1 MSLQD
6 IVAVS
11 ITRVSSAVTQQG
23 FSTPCILAYQ
33 TRRTS
38 DRVHS
43 YASLAEMTA
52 AGYTPDDAAYK
63 IASALWSQPNP
74 PAAIKIGRR
83 ANAFTKSVRLTPEAS
98 NSTAYTVECEGLEAT
113 YTSDSSATVAE
124 ICTNLTTAIN
134 ALADVDAIMTSTT
147 SSTAVAD
154 EDRTYSGAELN
165 GASGYR
171 ALSPSRRI
179 TLVLSSHADWDAGTA
194 VVTGKDANGTTISE
208 NLTVPNG
215 GNTTLTTTKLFARV
229 TSILMPV
236 GSGTGGTFTVGVAAP
251 WVATDGATHI
261 DLAAPAGLIPSL
273 EVTAGEFALED
284 RTSDPGLAADLTAIR
299 AEDDDWY
306 CALLD
311 SNSSAEILALAAIIE
326 PLTPKKILV
335 TQSADTAVLNADS
348 ITDVA
353 YLTADRD
360 YFRTHVLFHPKIA
373 TSDSWIAPAMV
384 GNALAYNPGSVTWV
398 NRELVGV
405 GDWAPAS
412 ADRTALLAK
421 NSGSIETIAGRKVT
435 FGGKVGGGEWI
446 DIIHGLDWL
455 HARIGER
462 IFGLLV
468 SATDAKVGFTDKGIA
483 RVHAELRAQL
493 TEASAAPSNLLATW
507 STSVPTAASLSS
519 SQRATRVLPNV
530 TFSATVQG
538 AIHAVNVAGTV
549 AA

>member
-43 YASLAEMTA
+43 YASLSEMTA
-52 AGYTPDDAAYK
+52 AGYTPDDTAYK
-63 IASALWSQPNP
+63 LASALWSQPNP

-83 ANAFTKSVRLTPEAS
+83 ANAFTKTIRLTPTAV
-98 NSTAYTVECEGLEAT
+98 NSTVYAVKCEGLEAS
-113 YTSDSSATVAE
+113 YTSNGSASVAE
-124 ICTNLTTAIN
+124 ICTGLAAAIN
-134 ALADVDAIMTSTT
+134 ALADVDAILSGGT
-147 SSTAVAD
+147 SSTSAQ
-154 EDRTYSGAELN
+154 TLSGASLN
-165 GASGYR
+165 GVLGYR

-179 TLVLSSHADWDAGTA
+179 TLVLSNHADWDASTA
-194 VVTGKDANGTTISE
+194 TITGKDANGTTITE
-208 NLTVPNG
+208 NLSIPNG
-215 GNTTLTTTKLFARV
+215 GNTTLTTTALFARV
-229 TSILMPV
+229 TSVTIPIQ
-236 GSGTGGTFTVGVAAP
+236 SGTGGTFTVGVAAP
-251 WVATDGATHI
+251 YTATDVVTHI
-261 DLAAPAGLIPSL
+261 TLTAPAGLIPSL
-273 EVTAGEFALED
+273 KITGAGVLALED
-284 RTSDPGLAADLTAIR
+284 RTADPGLAADLTAIR

-335 TQSADTAVLNADS
+335 TQSADTEVLNADS
-348 ITDVA
+348 ITDVM
-353 YLTADRD
+353 YLVADRD
-360 YFRTHVLFHPKIA
+360 YFRTHVEYHPGIA
-373 TSDSWIAPAMV
+373 TVDSWIAAAHV
-384 GNALAYNPGSVTWV
+384 GNALAYSPGSVTWV
-398 NRELVGV
+398 NRELVGI
-405 GDWAPAS
+405 GDWAPTS
-412 ADRTALLAK
+412 AERAAIIAK
-421 NSGSIETIAGRKVT
+421 NGGSIETVAGRKVT

-462 IFGLLV
+462 IFGLL
-468 SATDAKVGFTDKGIA
+468 AAAADAKIGFTDKGIA

-493 TEASAAPSNLLATW
+493 TEASAPPSNLLATW

>member
-43 YASLAEMTA
+43 YASLSEMTA
-52 AGYTPDDAAYK
+52 AGYTPDDTAYK
-63 IASALWSQPNP
+63 LASALWSQPNP

-83 ANAFTKSVRLTPEAS
+83 ANAFTKTIRLTPTAV
-98 NSTAYTVECEGLEAT
+98 NSTVYAVKCEGLEAS
-113 YTSDSSATVAE
+113 YTSGGSASVAE
-124 ICTNLTTAIN
+124 ICTGLAAAIN
-134 ALADVDAIMTSTT
+134 ALADVDAILSGGT
-147 SSTAVAD
+147 SSTSAQ
-154 EDRTYSGAELN
+154 TLSGASLN
-165 GASGYR
+165 GVLGYR

-179 TLVLSSHADWDAGTA
+179 TLVLSSHADWDASTA
-194 VVTGKDANGTTISE
+194 VVTGKDANGTTITE
-208 NLTVPNG
+208 NLSIPNG
-215 GNTTLTTTKLFARV
+215 GNTTLTTTALFARV
-229 TSILMPV
+229 TSVTIPIQ
-236 GSGTGGTFTVGVAAP
+236 SGTGGTFTVGVAAP
-251 WVATDGATHI
+251 YVATDDTTHI
-261 DLAAPAGLIPSL
+261 TLVAPAGLIPSL
-273 EVTAGEFALED
+273 EITGAGALALED
-284 RTSDPGLAADLTAIR
+284 RTTDPGLAADLTAIR

-335 TQSADTAVLNADS
+335 TQSADSLCVDADS

-353 YLTADRD
+353 YLVADRD

-373 TSDSWIAPAMV
+373 TSDSWIAAALV
-384 GNALAYNPGSVTWV
+384 GNALAYSPGSVTWV

-405 GDWAPAS
+405 GSWNPDS
-412 ADRTALLAK
+412 ADRAGLIAK
-421 NSGSIETIAGRKVT
+421 NSGSIETVAGRKVT

-462 IFGLLV
+462 IFGLLA
-468 SATDAKVGFTDKGIA
+468 SAADAKIGFTDKGIA

-493 TEASAAPSNLLATW
+493 TEASAPPSSLLATW

>member
-33 TRRTS
+33 TRRTT

-52 AGYTPDDAAYK
+52 AGYTPDDTAYK
-63 IASALWSQPNP
+63 IAAALWSQPNP

-83 ANAFTKSVRLTPEAS
+83 SNAFTKSIRLTPSEA
-98 NSTAYTVECEGLEAT
+98 NSTVYSVECEGLEAS
-113 YTSDSSATVAE
+113 YTSDSSASVAE
-124 ICTNLTTAIN
+124 ICTGLSAAIN
-134 ALADVDAIMTSTT
+134 AHADVDAILSGGA
-147 SSTAVAD
+147 SSTSLQ
-154 EDRTYSGAELN
+154 TLSGASLN
-165 GASGYR
+165 GVLGYR

-179 TLVLSSHADWDAGTA
+179 TLVLSSHADWDASTA
-194 VVTGKDANGTTISE
+194 TITGKDANGTTITETLSI
-208 NLTVPNG
+208 PNG

-229 TSILMPV
+229 TSVAIPIQ
-236 GSGTGGTFTVGVAAP
+236 SGTGGTFTVGVAAP
-251 WVATDGATHI
+251 WVATDDTTHI
-261 DLAAPAGLIPSL
+261 TLAAPTGLIPSL
-273 EVTAGEFALED
+273 EVIAGDLTLED
-284 RTSDPGLAADLTAIR
+284 RTGDPGIASDLTAIR

-311 SNSSAEILALAAIIE
+311 SNSSAEILAAAAALE
-326 PLTPKKILV
+326 SATPKKILV
-335 TQSADTAVLNADS
+335 AQSADTEVLNADS
-348 ITDVA
+348 ITDVM
-353 YLTADRD
+353 YLVGDRD
-360 YFRTHVLFHPKIA
+360 YFRTHVSFHPGIA
-373 TSDSWIAPAMV
+373 TADSWIAAALV
-384 GNALAYNPGSVTWV
+384 GNALAYSPGSVTWV

-405 GDWAPAS
+405 GDWAPDSAS
-412 ADRTALLAK
+412 RAAIVAK
-421 NSGSIETIAGRKVT
+421 NGGSIETVAGRKIT
-435 FGGKVGGGEWI
+435 FGGKVGGGEWL

-468 SATDAKVGFTDKGIA
+468 SAQGDKIGFTDKGIA

-493 TEASAAPSNLLATW
+493 TEASAPPSNLLATW

>member
-1 MSLQD
+1 MSLND
-6 IVAVS
+6 IVAVA

-43 YASLAEMTA
+43 YASLSEMTA
-52 AGYTPDDAAYK
+52 AGYTPDDTAHK

-83 ANAFTKSVRLTPEAS
+83 ANAFTKSIRLTPEAS
-98 NSTAYTVECEGLEAT
+98 NETAYTVECEGLEAT
-113 YTSDSSATVAE
+113 YTSDGSASVAK
-124 ICTNLTTAIN
+124 ICTNLTAAIN
-134 ALADVDAIMTSTT
+134 ALADVDAILATGGA
-147 SSTAVAD
+147 SSTSLQ
-154 EDRTYSGAELN
+154 TLSGAILN
-165 GASGYR
+165 GALGYR

-179 TLVLSSHADWDAGTA
+179 TLTLSSHADWDATTA
-194 VVTGKDANGTTISE
+194 TVTGKDANGTTITDT
-208 NLTVPNG
+208 LAIPNG
-215 GNTTLTTTKLFARV
+215 GNATVTTTKLFARV
-229 TSILMPV
+229 TSIAIPIQ
-236 GSGTGGTFTVGVAAP
+236 SGTGGTFTVGVAAP
-251 WVATDGATHI
+251 WTATDDTTHI
-261 DLAAPAGLIPSL
+261 TLAAPAGLIPSL
-273 EVTAGEFALED
+273 EVTAGDLALED
-284 RTSDPGLAADLTAIR
+284 RTGDPGIASDLTAIR

-311 SNSSAEILALAAIIE
+311 SNSSAEILALAAAIE

-335 TQSADTAVLNADS
+335 AQNADSEVLNADS

-360 YFRTHVLFHPKIA
+360 YFRTHVSFHPAIA
-373 TSDSWIAPAMV
+373 TVDSWIAAALV
-384 GNALAYNPGSVTWV
+384 GNALAYSPGSVTWV

-405 GDWAPAS
+405 GSWPVDS
-412 ADRTALLAK
+412 ADRAGLIAK
-421 NSGSIETIAGRKVT
+421 NSGSVEAVAGRKVT

-455 HARIGER
+455 RARIAER
-462 IFGLLV
+462 VFGLIV
-468 SATDAKVGFTDKGIA
+468 SAADAKIGFTDKGIA

-493 TEASAAPSNLLATW
+493 TEAEGAPYNLLNSGWT
-507 STSVPTAASLSS
+507 TSVPKASALSS
-519 SQRATRVLPNV
+519 GQRASRVLPNV
-530 TFSATVQG
+530 TFNATVQG
-538 AIHAVNVAGTV
+538 AIHAVSIAGTV

>member
-1 MSLQD
+1 MSLSD
-6 IVAVS
+6 IANVT

-43 YASLAEMTA
+43 YASLTEMEA
-52 AGYTPDDAAYK
+52 HGYTADDTAYK

-74 PAAIKIGRR
+74 PSAIKIGRR
-83 ANAFTKSVRLTPEAS
+83 ANAFTKSIRLTPTEA
-98 NSTAYTVECEGLEAT
+98 NSTAYTVECEGLEAS
-113 YTSDSSATVAE
+113 YTSDASATVAE
-124 ICTNLTTAIN
+124 ICTNLSAAIN
-134 ALADVDAIMTSTT
+134 ALADVDAIISGGA
-147 SSTAVAD
+147 SSASLQTL
-154 EDRTYSGAELN
+154 SGASLN
-165 GASGYR
+165 GVSGYR

-179 TLVLSSHADWDAGTA
+179 TLVLSNHADWDATTA
-194 VVTGKDANGTTISE
+194 TITGKDAGGNTISDT
-208 NLTVPNG
+208 LSIPNG
-215 GNTTLTTTKLFARV
+215 GNTTLTTAKLFARV
-229 TSILMPV
+229 TSVAIPAQ
-236 GSGTGGTFTVGVAAP
+236 SGTGGTFTVGVAAP
-251 WVATDGATHI
+251 WTATDDTTHI
-261 DLAAPAGLIPSL
+261 TLAAPEGLIPSL
-273 EVTAGEFALED
+273 AITGAGVLALED
-284 RTSDPGLAADLTAIR
+284 RTTDPGLSADLSAIR

-326 PLTPKKILV
+326 PLTPKKVLV
-335 TQSADTAVLNADS
+335 TQTADTLALDSAS
-348 ITDVA
+348 ITDVM
-353 YLTADRD
+353 YLVADRD
-360 YFRTHVLFHPKIA
+360 YFRTHVEYHPKIA
-373 TSDSWIAPAMV
+373 TSDSWIAAAHV
-384 GNALAYNPGSVTWV
+384 GSALAYDPGSVTWV

-405 GDWAPAS
+405 GDWAPSS
-412 ADRTALLAK
+412 AERAAIVAK
-421 NSGSIETIAGRKVT
+421 NGGSIETVAGRKVT

-468 SATDAKVGFTDKGIA
+468 AAADAKIGFTDKGIA

-493 TEASAAPSNLLATW
+493 TEASEAPYNLLETW
-507 STSVPTAASLSS
+507 TTSVPRAASLSS
-519 SQRATRVLPNV
+519 SQRATRTLPNV
-530 TFSATVQG
+530 TFNATVQG

>member
-43 YASLAEMTA
+43 YANLGEMTA
-52 AGYTPDDAAYK
+52 AGYTPDDTAYK
-63 IASALWSQPNP
+63 LASALWSQPNP

-83 ANAFTKSVRLTPEAS
+83 ANASTKTIRLTPSAANE
-98 NSTAYTVECEGLEAT
+98 TAYTVECEGLEAS
-113 YTSDSSATVAE
+113 YTSDGSASVAE
-124 ICTNLTTAIN
+124 ICTNLTAAIN
-134 ALADVDAIMTSTT
+134 ALADVDAILSGGT
-147 SSTAVAD
+147 SSTSAQ
-154 EDRTYSGAELN
+154 TLSGASLN
-165 GASGYR
+165 GVLGYR

-179 TLVLSSHADWDAGTA
+179 TLVLSNHADWDASTA
-194 VVTGKDANGTTISE
+194 TITGKDANGTTITE
-208 NLTVPNG
+208 NLSIPNG
-215 GNTTLTTTKLFARV
+215 GNTTLTTTALFARV
-229 TSILMPV
+229 TSVTIPIQ
-236 GSGTGGTFTVGVAAP
+236 SGTGGTFTVGVAAP
-251 WVATDGATHI
+251 YAATDDTTHI
-261 DLAAPAGLIPSL
+261 TLAAPAGLLPSL

-306 CALLD
+306 CAILD

-335 TQSADTAVLNADS
+335 AQSADTAVLNADS

-353 YLTADRD
+353 YLVADRD
-360 YFRTHVLFHPKIA
+360 YFRTHVSFHPKVA
-373 TSDSWIAPAMV
+373 TSDSWIAAALV
-384 GNALAYNPGSVTWV
+384 GNALAYDPGSVTWV

>member
-43 YASLAEMTA
+43 YANLSEMTA
-52 AGYTPDDAAYK
+52 AGYTPDDTAYK
-63 IASALWSQPNP
+63 LASALWSQPNP

-83 ANAFTKSVRLTPEAS
+83 ANAFTKTIRLTPSAANE
-98 NSTAYTVECEGLEAT
+98 TAYTVECEGLEAS
-113 YTSDSSATVAE
+113 YTSDGSASVAE
-124 ICTNLTTAIN
+124 ICTNLTAAIN
-134 ALADVDAIMTSTT
+134 ALADVDAILSGGT
-147 SSTAVAD
+147 SSTSAQ
-154 EDRTYSGAELN
+154 TLSGASLN
-165 GASGYR
+165 GVLGYR

-179 TLVLSSHADWDAGTA
+179 TLVLSNHADWDASTA
-194 VVTGKDANGTTISE
+194 TITGKDANGTTITE
-208 NLTVPNG
+208 NLSIPNG
-215 GNTTLTTTKLFARV
+215 GNTTLTTTALFARV
-229 TSILMPV
+229 TSVTIPIQ
-236 GSGTGGTFTVGVAAP
+236 SGTGGTFTVGVAAP
-251 WVATDGATHI
+251 YAATDDTTHI
-261 DLAAPAGLIPSL
+261 TLAAPAGLLPSL

-306 CALLD
+306 CAILD

-335 TQSADTAVLNADS
+335 AQSADTAVLNADS

-353 YLTADRD
+353 YLVADRD
-360 YFRTHVLFHPKIA
+360 YFRTHVSFHPKVA
-373 TSDSWIAPAMV
+373 TSDSWIAAALV
-384 GNALAYNPGSVTWV
+384 GNALAYDPGSVTWV

>member
-1 MSLQD
+1 MSLSD
-6 IVAVS
+6 IANVT

-33 TRRTS
+33 TRRTT

-43 YASLAEMTA
+43 YASLAEMTT
-52 AGYTPDDAAYK
+52 AGYTPDDTAHK

-83 ANAFTKSVRLTPEAS
+83 SNAFTKSIRLTPSEA
-98 NSTAYTVECEGLEAT
+98 NSTVYSVECEGLEAS
-113 YTSDSSATVAE
+113 YTTDSSASVAE

-134 ALADVDAIMTSTT
+134 ALGDVDAILATGGA
-147 SSTAVAD
+147 SSTSLQ
-154 EDRTYSGAELN
+154 TLSGASLN
-165 GASGYR
+165 GVLGYR

-179 TLVLSSHADWDAGTA
+179 TLVLSNHADWDASTA
-194 VVTGKDANGTTISE
+194 TITGKDANGATITDTLSI
-208 NLTVPNG
+208 PNG
-215 GNTTLTTTKLFARV
+215 GNATLTTTKLFARV
-229 TSILMPV
+229 TSVAIPV
-236 GSGTGGTFTVGVAAP
+236 QSGTGGTFTVGVAAP
-251 WVATDGATHI
+251 WVATDGTTHI
-261 DLAAPAGLIPSL
+261 DLAAPVGIIPSL
-273 EVTAGEFALED
+273 EVIAGDLTLED
-284 RTSDPGLAADLTAIR
+284 RTSDPGLASDLTAIR

-335 TQSADTAVLNADS
+335 AQSADIAVLDPDS

-360 YFRTHVLFHPKIA
+360 YFRTHVSFHPGIA
-373 TSDSWIAPAMV
+373 TADSWIAAALV
-384 GNALAYNPGSVTWV
+384 GNALAYDPGSVTWV

-405 GDWAPAS
+405 SSWGPTS

-421 NSGSIETIAGRKVT
+421 NCGSIETVAGRKVT
-435 FGGKVGGGEWI
+435 FGGKVGGGEWL

-462 IFGLLV
+462 IFGLLA
-468 SATDAKVGFTDKGIA
+468 SAADAKIGFTDKGIA

-507 STSVPTAASLSS
+507 STTVPTAASLSS

-530 TFSATVQG
+530 TFIATVQG

>member
-6 IVAVS
+6 IVAVA

-43 YASLAEMTA
+43 YASLSEMTT
-52 AGYTPDDAAYK
+52 AGYTPDDTAYK
-63 IASALWSQPNP
+63 IAAALWSQPNP

-83 ANAFTKSVRLTPEAS
+83 ANAFTKSVRLTPSEA
-98 NSTAYTVECEGLEAT
+98 NSTAYTVECEGLEAS

-124 ICTNLTTAIN
+124 ICTGLTAAIN
-134 ALADVDAIMTSTT
+134 ALADVDAILATGGA
-147 SSTAVAD
+147 SSTSLQ
-154 EDRTYSGAELN
+154 TLSGASLN
-165 GASGYR
+165 GVLGYR

-179 TLVLSSHADWDAGTA
+179 TLVLSNHADWDASTA
-194 VVTGKDANGTTISE
+194 VVTGKDSGGNTITE
-208 NLTVPNG
+208 NLSIPNG
-215 GNTTLTTTKLFARV
+215 GNATLTTTKLFARV
-229 TSILMPV
+229 TSVAIPIQS
-236 GSGTGGTFTVGVAAP
+236 GSGGTFTVGVAAP
-251 WVATDGATHI
+251 WTATDDTTHI
-261 DLAAPAGLIPSL
+261 TLAAPAGLIPSL
-273 EVTAGEFALED
+273 EITGVGALALED
-284 RTSDPGLAADLTAIR
+284 RTTDPGIAADLAAIR

-326 PLTPKKILV
+326 PATPKKILV
-335 TQSADTAVLNADS
+335 AQSADSLCVDADS

-353 YLTADRD
+353 YTVADRD
-360 YFRTHVLFHPKIA
+360 YFRTHVLFHPRIA
-373 TSDSWIAPAMV
+373 TSDSWIAASLV
-384 GNALAYNPGSVTWV
+384 GNALAYTPGSVTWV

-405 GDWAPAS
+405 GSWNPDS
-412 ADRTALLAK
+412 ADRAGLLAK
-421 NSGSIETIAGRKVT
+421 NGGSIETVAGRKVT
-435 FGGKVGGGEWI
+435 FGGKVGGGEWL

-462 IFGLLV
+462 IFGLFA
-468 SATDAKVGFTDKGIA
+468 SAADAKIGFTDKGIA

-507 STSVPTAASLSS
+507 STTVPTAASLSS

-530 TFSATVQG
+530 TFNATVQG

>member
-1 MSLQD
+1 MSLND
-6 IVAVS
+6 IVNGA

-23 FSTPCILAYQ
+23 FSTPCILAYH

-43 YASLAEMTA
+43 YASPAEMTA

-63 IASALWSQPNP
+63 LASALWSQPNP
-74 PAAIKIGRR
+74 PSAVKIGRR
-83 ANAFTKSVRLTPEAS
+83 ANAFTKSVRLTPSAANE
-98 NSTAYTVECEGLEAT
+98 TAYTVECDGLEAS
-113 YTSDSSATVAE
+113 YTSDGSASVAE
-124 ICTNLTTAIN
+124 ICTGLAAAIN
-134 ALADVDAIMTSTT
+134 ALADVDAILATGGA
-147 SSTAVAD
+147 SSTSAQ
-154 EDRTYSGAELN
+154 TLSGASLN
-165 GASGYR
+165 GALGYR

-179 TLVLSSHADWDAGTA
+179 TLVLSSHADWDASTA
-194 VVTGKDANGTTISE
+194 VVTGKDANGTTITE
-208 NLTVPNG
+208 NLTIPNG

-229 TSILMPV
+229 TSVTIPIQ
-236 GSGTGGTFTVGVAAP
+236 SGTGGTFTVGVAAP
-251 WVATDGATHI
+251 WTATDDTTHI
-261 DLAAPAGLIPSL
+261 TLAAPAGLIPSL
-273 EVTAGEFALED
+273 EATAGDLALED
-284 RTSDPGLAADLTAIR
+284 RTTDPGLAADVTAIR

-335 TQSADTAVLNADS
+335 AQSADTEVLNADS

-353 YLTADRD
+353 YLVADRD
-360 YFRTHVLFHPKIA
+360 YFRTHVSFHPKLA
-373 TSDSWIAPAMV
+373 TSDSWVAAALV

-398 NRELVGV
+398 NRELVGI

-421 NSGSIETIAGRKVT
+421 NCGSIETVAGRKIT
-435 FGGKVGGGEWI
+435 FGGKVGGGEWL

-468 SATDAKVGFTDKGIA
+468 SAQGDKIGFTDKGIA

-507 STSVPTAASLSS
+507 STTVPTAASLSS

-530 TFSATVQG
+530 TFNATVQG

>member
-6 IVAVS
+6 IVSVA

-23 FSTPCILAYQ
+23 FSTPCILAFH
-33 TRRTS
+33 TRRMS

-43 YASLAEMTA
+43 YASLAEMAT
-52 AGYTPDDAAYK
+52 AGYTSDDTAYK

-83 ANAFTKSVRLTPEAS
+83 ANAFTKSVRLTPSAA
-98 NSTAYTVECEGLEAT
+98 NATAYTVECEGLEAS
-113 YTSDSSATVAE
+113 YTSDGSATVGE
-124 ICTNLTTAIN
+124 ICTNLTAAIN
-134 ALADVDAIMTSTT
+134 ALADVDAILATGGTT
-147 SSTAVAD
+147 SIATQ
-154 EDRTYSGAELN
+154 TLSGASLN
-165 GASGYR
+165 GVLGYR

-179 TLVLSSHADWDAGTA
+179 TLVLSAHADWDATTA
-194 VVTGKDANGTTISE
+194 TITGKDAGGNTITDT
-208 NLTVPNG
+208 LAIPNG
-215 GNTTLTTTKLFARV
+215 GGATVTTAKLFARV
-229 TSILMPV
+229 TSVAIPAQ
-236 GSGTGGTFTVGVAAP
+236 SGTGGTFTVGVAAP
-251 WVATDGATHI
+251 WAATDDTTHI
-261 DLAAPAGLIPSL
+261 TLAAPAGLLPSL
-273 EVTAGEFALED
+273 KITGAGVLALED
-284 RTSDPGLAADLTAIR
+284 RTADPGLAADLTAIR

-311 SNSSAEILALAAIIE
+311 SNSSAEILALGAIIE

-335 TQSADTAVLNADS
+335 AQSADTEVLNADS

-353 YLTADRD
+353 YLASDRD
-360 YFRTHVLFHPKIA
+360 YFRSHVSFHPHIA
-373 TSDSWIAPAMV
+373 TVDSWIAASLV
-384 GNALAYNPGSVTWV
+384 GSALAYSPGSVTWV
-398 NRELVGV
+398 NRELVGI
-405 GDWAPAS
+405 GDWAPTS
-412 ADRTALLAK
+412 ARRAALVAK
-421 NSGSIETIAGRKVT
+421 SSGSIETVAGRKVT
-435 FGGKVGGGEWI
+435 FGGKVGGGEWL

-462 IFGLLV
+462 VFGLLV
-468 SATDAKVGFTDKGIA
+468 SAQGDKIGFTDKGIA

-507 STSVPTAASLSS
+507 STTVPTAASLSS
-519 SQRATRVLPNV
+519 GQRATRVLPNV